1 MRQIIS
7 RTARFLYRHVAPSD
21 VKNTLKLA
29 LLLDGRDA
37 QPDMITDFSSRHVV
51 VLAPHMDDEVAGC
64 GGTVR
69 RHFLAG
75 AAISV
80 VYMTDGRKG
89 NPDLYVSALSPA
101 QRAQAED
108 DLVLRRKGEARL
120 AAAILGVKDLVF
132 LDASDSELRE
142 TPAIIEKLAAIL
154 AERRPEIVYLPSLMD
169 GHADHWAT
177 NRIFRAALQRVGTS
191 IAWAP
196 VIRGYEVWTPL
207 VLNRVV
213 DIGKTVGAKQ
223 QALEQFTS
231 QNQHID
237 YVRAIIS
244 LNAYR
249 SIYFLRGRGHAEAFF
264 ETRLEEY
271 EHLFQRLIERR

>member
-7 RTARFLYRHVAPSD
+7 RAARFLYRHVAPSE

-37 QPDMITDFSSRHVV
+37 QPEMITDFSSGPVI

-69 RHFLAG
+69 RHFLSG
-75 AAISV
+75 TAISV

-89 NPDLYVSALSPA
+89 NPDLYASGFSPA
-101 QRAQAED
+101 QLARAED
-108 DLVLRRKGEARL
+108 DLVLRRKAEARL

-132 LDASDSELRE
+132 LDAPDSELRE
-142 TPAIIEKLAAIL
+142 TPDVIEQLAAVL
-154 AERRPEIVYLPSLMD
+154 VERRPEIVYLPSLMD

-177 NRIFRAALQRVGTS
+177 NRVFRAALQRISTS
-191 IAWAP
+191 LAWSP

-207 VLNRVV
+207 VLNRVA
-213 DIGKTVGAKQ
+213 DIGKTVDAKQ
-223 QALEQFTS
+223 EALAQFTS

-249 SIYFLRGRGHAEAFF
+249 SIYFLGGRGHAEAFF
-264 ETRLEEY
+264 ETRPEEY
-271 EHLFQRLIERR
+271 EHLFQRLMARR